1 MPPSSTSPTIGSAL
15 RARSRRA
22 AFVALLA
29 MAVGACSAQGSPTG
43 SPVATP
49 ASAEPSAPAGEPAP
63 SATADGSGGPP
74 AVALEQPWAN
84 ASLVDV
90 RTNEQFRI
98 VDLVAAGRVVFLE
111 PMAVWCSKC
120 RAQQERAVEAMAR
133 LDRQRVTWIGLDVET
148 AESAEQLARYSTD
161 AGFDFTYVIAD
172 RELSRALA
180 ADFGDIVLNPP
191 ATNVIV
197 IEPGRAVTHT
207 TGGHSADELVEIAT
221 AALP

>member
-1 MPPSSTSPTIGSAL
+1 MIDSAM
-15 RARSRRA
+15 RAQSRRA
-22 AFVALLA
+22 AIVALLA
-29 MAVGACSAQGSPTG
+29 IAAGACSAQGALTE

-49 ASAEPSAPAGEPAP
+49 SAEPRPAQSEEPAP
-63 SATADGSGGPP
+63 SATADRSGAP
-74 AVALEQPWAN
+74 AAAALDQPWAN
-84 ASLVDV
+84 ALLIDV
-90 RTNEQFRI
+90 RTNEPFRI
-98 VDLVAAGRVVFLE
+98 ADLVAAGRVVFLE

-133 LDRQRVTWIGLDVET
+133 LDRSRVTWIGLDVET

-172 RELSRALA
+172 RDVSRALA
-180 ADFGDIVLNPP
+180 DEFGDVVLNPP

-197 IEPGRAVTHT
+197 IEPSGEVTHA

-221 AALP
+221 AALS